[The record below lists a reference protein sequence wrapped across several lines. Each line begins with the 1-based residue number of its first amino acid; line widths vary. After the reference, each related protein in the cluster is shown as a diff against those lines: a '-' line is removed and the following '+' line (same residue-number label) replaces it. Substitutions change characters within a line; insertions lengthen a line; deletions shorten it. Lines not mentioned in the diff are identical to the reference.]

1 MLVLT
6 RKVKEQ
12 IDLIYQGQ
20 LLCTVEVVRIAGNR
34 ATVGFEGMPDTLT
47 ILRREIVERERKELE
62 PAA

>member
-6 RKVKEQ
+6 RKVEEK

-20 LLCTVEVVRIAGNR
+20 LLVTVDVVRIAGNR
-34 ATVGFEGMPDTLT
+34 VTVGFDQMPDTLT
-47 ILRREIVERERKELE
+47 ILRREIVDREREGLE